1 MMPHDILTL
10 DATKAVE
17 YLIAVAFLLLFVPF
31 WQYVM
36 RSVAA
41 ELPAAARV
49 AGFADLVA
57 GWFRVPDDTFFH
69 PGHAWA
75 RVEADGLVTV
85 GADDFAQKLV
95 GPVRGV
101 QLPPP
106 GTRLERGRPAWR
118 LEADSKAVDM
128 LAPVGGE
135 VVAVNRRALEAPE
148 TVNRDPY
155 GDGWLIK
162 LRSPRLGAHLAQLKA
177 GEAARRWMSAVCD
190 ELCASMTPALGL
202 VYQDGG
208 LPVDGLARALAGD
221 RWDELAS
228 RLLLTA
234 PPEENEEE
242 AADEAETDAVTA
254 SEHRAF
260 GRNRPRSM

>member
-31 WQYVM
+31 WQYAM
-36 RSVAA
+36 RTVPTESY
-41 ELPAAARV
+41 AAARV
-49 AGFADLVA
+49 AAFADLVS

-106 GTRLERGRPAWR
+106 GTRLEPGRPAWR

-135 VVAVNRRALEAPE
+135 VVAVNPRALEAPE

-155 GDGWLIK
+155 GEGWLIR

-177 GEAARRWMSAVCD
+177 GEAARRWMSEVCD
-190 ELCASMTPALGL
+190 ELCASMSPALGL

-228 RLLLTA
+228 RFLLTA
-234 PPEENEEE
+234 PPAPERE
-242 AADEAETDAVTA
+242 AEDDAETDAPAA
-254 SEHRAF
+254 SGHDTS
-260 GRNRPRSM
+260 GRSRPYTM

>member
-31 WQYVM
+31 WQYAM
-36 RSVAA
+36 HSVAA
-41 ELPAAARV
+41 ESRVVARV
-49 AGFADLVA
+49 AAFADLVA

-85 GADDFAQKLV
+85 GVDDFAQKLV

-106 GTRLERGRPAWR
+106 GARLERGRPAWR

-135 VVAVNRRALEAPE
+135 VVAVNRKAIETPE

-155 GDGWLIK
+155 GDGWLVR
-162 LRSPRLGAHLAQLKA
+162 LRSPNLGAHLAQLKA
-177 GEAARRWMSAVCD
+177 GQAARRWMNEVCD
-190 ELCASMTPALGL
+190 ELCASMSPALGR

-228 RLLLTA
+228 RFLLTA
-234 PPEENEEE
+234 PPGRGAE
-242 AADEAETDAVTA
+242 AGGEAEIGDTA
-254 SEHRAF
+254 RAPESETLARDGTGIA
-260 GRNRPRSM
+260 